1 MNAKH
6 ANLATIIPSVAG
18 PVLGGFLGRSYG
30 SKLLRTSPV
39 AGEILGTIA
48 GGSLGKYL
56 GDELV
61 PQALAPKDAVPP
73 GAPYQIDPTTEDIPE
88 WALTG
93 ARFLQP
99 AVQAAPK
106 TAAERWQ
113 DLVFGELP
121 IYAPIQGAREQG
133 WSGAIKGTLGQAA
146 GGIGAGLA
154 GLGAGKLLAHLL
166 GRDINV
172 PVVNLPLSH
181 VIGGVAGTLGG
192 TKGFQAALG
201 RA

>member
-1 MNAKH
+1 MSEKDAS
-6 ANLATIIPSVAG
+6 LATIIPSVAG

-30 SKLLRTSPV
+30 PKVLRTNPV

-56 GDELV
+56 GDEIV
-61 PQALAPKDAVPP
+61 PQALVPKDAVPP
-73 GAPYQIDPTTEDIPE
+73 GAPYQIDSTTGDIPA

-99 AVQAAPK
+99 AIQADPK
-106 TAAERWQ
+106 TASDRWQ

-121 IYAPIQGAREQG
+121 IYAPIQGGREQG
-133 WSGAIKGTLGQAA
+133 WRGAVKGTLGQAA
-146 GGIGAGLA
+146 GGIGAGVA

-181 VIGGVAGTLGG
+181 VIGGVAGTFGA